1 MTPYV
6 ARGATAVGA
15 CARTGPRSRSGRPC
29 AVEPATLRWL
39 AGPRTDQMLNW
50 VCFRVLYA
58 LEGACNVKIENASE
72 RENLNHTYDWTLQ

>member
-1 MTPYV
+1 MVPPRWAPV
-6 ARGATAVGA
+6 PGQGRARG
-15 CARTGPRSRSGRPC
+15 PDGRVPSSLL
-29 AVEPATLRWL
+29 PS
-39 AGPRTDQMLNW
+39 AGWPDRTDQMLNW